1 MDNQPYINAKKSSTI
16 MPMIDELKKEVIY
29 STDPSRLYEI
39 MLELHE
45 SISLCYLNSVKTEDA
60 VQKTELKGKISLYNA
75 MLTIID
81 KRIDDVKSSE
91 GEKTHRELIMNR
103 QFRMASELVLTKETF
118 EKIKDLSLVNYIKFK
133 GMKEELKKNK
143 LNA

>member
-1 MDNQPYINAKKSSTI
+1 
-16 MPMIDELKKEVIY
+16 MIEELKKEVIY

-45 SISLCYLNSVKTEDA
+45 SISQFYLNSVKTEDPI
-60 VQKTELKGKISLYNA
+60 QKTELKGKISLYNA

-91 GEKTHRELIMNR
+91 GEKTHRELMMNR
-103 QFRMASELVLTKETF
+103 QFRMAAELVLTKETF
-118 EKIKDLSLVNYIKFK
+118 ERLKELSLVNYIKFK

-143 LNA
+143 LNT